1 MWILENIGSFVQN
14 SNSLSWIMPEEKV
27 MPEEVEAV
35 RAGRLVAR
43 SIYPAATTLIERHH
57 ACGYLMRQLVN
68 F

>member
-1 MWILENIGSFVQN
+1 
-14 SNSLSWIMPEEKV
+14 